1 MKTIYK
7 LRMTGRQYQSIL
19 EHLFPGDGLEAVT
32 VALCGVS
39 QRTNEELVQRV
50 VTVHEVFNIPYGEC
64 LERKVDRVK
73 WSTHTLQRVLPTA
86 LAKGLVVLKIHSHPT
101 GISGFSD
108 TDLVSDSELH
118 ESLSGWL
125 QREFAL
131 VSAIVTPDGCITA
144 RAWEGIENPTV
155 SNVETVLVAG
165 EDIVIFRQ
173 NKHFAELDADHFQKR
188 TEQAFGKGTTS
199 LLSSLTVGVVGVSGT
214 GSPVTEMLY
223 RLGVGH
229 LVLVDDDVVEAKNL
243 GRIYN
248 STSADAEER
257 EYKVNV
263 MARAIENSGL
273 PTKVTTI
280 TKDLFH
286 AESIKQLA
294 QCDIVFGCMDSVD
307 GRDLL
312 NKLAVYY
319 LVPYLDIGVHL
330 SADGSG
336 GIDIASAAIHYMTPD
351 GPTMLERKVYTS
363 KRLSDSR
370 LNRAN
375 PSAYAELKDEGYIE
389 GIDEDRPAVISLNT
403 VAASL
408 AVNDLLARLHKYR
421 WVPNADISVI
431 RINLSDTDILY
442 EAAPKVPSSLSKFV
456 GLGDVEPLLRDVLV
470 K

>member
-1 MKTIYK
+1 LKTINK

-39 QRTNEELVQRV
+39 QRNDEDFVQRV
-50 VTVHEVFNIPYGEC
+50 VTVHEVLNIPYDEC

-73 WSTHTLQRVLPTA
+73 WPTRTLQRLLPTA
-86 LAKGLVVLKIHSHPT
+86 LTKGLIVLKIHSHPT
-101 GISGFSD
+101 GASEFSYKD
-108 TDLVSDSELH
+108 QVSDSELH
-118 ESLSGWL
+118 ESLCGWL
-125 QREFAL
+125 QREFTL
-131 VSAIVTPDGCITA
+131 VSAIATPDGRITA
-144 RAWEGIENPTV
+144 RAWEGIESPTV
-155 SNVETVLVAG
+155 SNIETVLVAAD
-165 EDIVIFRQ
+165 DIVIFRE
-173 NKHFAELDADHFQKR
+173 NGHFAELDSDHFQKR

-199 LLSSLTVGVVGVSGT
+199 MLSSLMVGVVGVSGT
-214 GSPVTEMLY
+214 GSPVTEMLF

-229 LVLVDDDVVEAKNL
+229 LVLVDDDVVEGKNI

-248 STSADAEER
+248 STSADAQER

-263 MARAIENSGL
+263 MARAIQNSGL
-273 PTKVTTI
+273 PTKVTCI

-286 AESIKQLA
+286 TESIKQLA

-319 LVPYLDIGVHL
+319 LIPYLDIGVHL
-330 SADGSG
+330 SANGSG

-363 KRLSDSR
+363 KRLSDGR
-370 LNRAN
+370 LKRAN
-375 PSAYAELKDEGYIE
+375 PSAYAELEDEGYIE

-403 VAASL
+403 LAASI

-421 WVPNADISVI
+421 WVSNADIRACPES
-431 RINLSDTDILY
+431 LY
-442 EAAPKVPSSLSKFV
+442 I
-456 GLGDVEPLLRDVLV
+456 
-470 K
+470 